1 MDGISVADIDDMDGI
16 IGFGLKYMG
25 GNIFVTRLHFSSL
38 AEKICGL
45 ICGFLALLYSTLA
58 MCGIWDRKEG
68 EMGGLLKVL

>member
-1 MDGISVADIDDMDGI
+1 
-16 IGFGLKYMG
+16 MG

-38 AEKICGL
+38 AEKICGW